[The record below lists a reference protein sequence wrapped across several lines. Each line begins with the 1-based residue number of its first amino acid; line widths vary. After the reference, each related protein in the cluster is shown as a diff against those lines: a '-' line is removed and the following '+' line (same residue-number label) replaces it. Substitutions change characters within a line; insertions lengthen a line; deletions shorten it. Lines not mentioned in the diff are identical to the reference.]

1 VPKAQ
6 GEIMSYDWNWLD
18 YQGDAEYN
26 EGDDLD
32 SLEGDAYEYDD
43 QGEPKMLYDVITS
56 DRS

>member
-1 VPKAQ
+1 
-6 GEIMSYDWNWLD
+6 MSYDWNWLD